1 MWISQ
6 HLHPRKAPSRA
17 ALLQTAVCCAPLSAG
32 SCKVMKCGILLL
44 QLHDFSVFG
53 SVEESCVPSRE
64 AGAGAV
70 VEVVGGEDA
79 TRLKEALAWI

>member
-1 MWISQ
+1 
-6 HLHPRKAPSRA
+6 
-17 ALLQTAVCCAPLSAG
+17 
-32 SCKVMKCGILLL
+32 MKCGILLL